1 MSRPFM
7 QDCPIKCTLLQ
18 TLLISDINFKS
29 LQFGSVLQEDIN
41 FVMYIWVG
49 STPNQAVTTPQSNV
63 SVPNL
68 HVRW

>member
-7 QDCPIKCTLLQ
+7 QDCPIKRTLLQ

-29 LQFGSVLQEDIN
+29 PQFGSVLQEDIN

-49 STPNQAVTTPQSNV
+49 QPPNQVVTPPQSNV
-63 SVPNL
+63 SVLN
-68 HVRW
+68 